1 MKTLVLILAVLCS
14 SFAGAQI
21 QKDKIAHMSAS
32 AVIHSGTYIV
42 VETLQDG
49 RGKYWKP
56 FVVVNIVGGAKEIY
70 DSQQPHNRFS
80 TGDMLYNNI
89 GAILSLGLIELQ
101 RAIGI
106 RDNISVG
113 VVMGAGLI
121 GLGIVTVNF

>member
-14 SFAGAQI
+14 SFTGAQI

-32 AVIHSGTYIV
+32 AVIHSGTYV
-42 VETLQDG
+42 AVEILQDG
-49 RGKYWKP
+49 SGKYWKP

-80 TGDMLYNNI
+80 TEDMLYNNI

-113 VVMGAGLI
+113 VVMGAGLV
-121 GLGIVTVNF
+121 GLGIMVINF